1 MRLIK
6 KNIRK
11 GTNPGGDGMRFIGIT
26 GGVGAG
32 KSAILAHLTSKPGI
46 RVMLA
51 DEIAHDLMQPGT
63 ECFQKLKEKFAGED
77 IYQPD
82 GSFDRAQLAA
92 VIFSD
97 DRKREEL
104 NAIVHPAV
112 REYVLQQKEAEE
124 RAGKLFLLVLEAAL
138 LIEEHYDEICDELWY
153 IYTTE
158 ENRRA
163 RLKASRGYSDAHVD
177 RIFASQ
183 LSEEEYRRHCRVVI
197 DNNGTLEETLTQTE
211 EALRREAYE

>member
-1 MRLIK
+1 
-6 KNIRK
+6 
-11 GTNPGGDGMRFIGIT
+11 MRFIGIT

-32 KSAILAHLTSKPGI
+32 KSAILAHLASKPGI

-82 GSFDRAQLAA
+82 GSLDRAQLAT

-153 IYTTE
+153 IYADE
-158 ENRRA
+158 ETRME
-163 RLKASRGYSDAHVD
+163 RLKQNRGYSEEKC
-177 RIFASQ
+177 RSIFRNQ
-183 LSEEEYRRHCRVVI
+183 LSEEEFSDHCDFEI
-197 DNNGTLEETLTQTE
+197 DNSDDFEKTKEQIQQKMQRMQIDEVM
-211 EALRREAYE
+211 

>member
-1 MRLIK
+1 
-6 KNIRK
+6 
-11 GTNPGGDGMRFIGIT
+11 MRFIGIT

-32 KSAILAHLTSKPGI
+32 KSAILAHLASKPGI

-63 ECFQKLKEKFAGED
+63 ECFQKLKQKFAGED

-112 REYVLQQKEAEE
+112 GICSAAE
-124 RAGKLFLLVLEAAL
+124 RGRGTDWKTFSAGFGS
-138 LIEEHYDEICDELWY
+138 C
-153 IYTTE
+153 T
-158 ENRRA
+158 
-163 RLKASRGYSDAHVD
+163 SD
-177 RIFASQ
+177 R
-183 LSEEEYRRHCRVVI
+183 
-197 DNNGTLEETLTQTE
+197 GTL
-211 EALRREAYE
+211 

>member
-1 MRLIK
+1 
-6 KNIRK
+6 
-11 GTNPGGDGMRFIGIT
+11 MRFIGIT

-32 KSAILAHLTSKPGI
+32 KSAILAHLASKPGI

-82 GSFDRAQLAA
+82 GSFDRAQLAT

-153 IYTTE
+153 IYADE
-158 ENRRA
+158 ETRME
-163 RLKASRGYSDAHVD
+163 RLKQNRGYSEEKC
-177 RIFASQ
+177 RSIFRNQ
-183 LSEEEYRRHCRVVI
+183 LSEEEFSDHCDFEI
-197 DNNGTLEETLTQTE
+197 DNSDDFEKTKEQIQQKMQRMQIDEVM
-211 EALRREAYE
+211 